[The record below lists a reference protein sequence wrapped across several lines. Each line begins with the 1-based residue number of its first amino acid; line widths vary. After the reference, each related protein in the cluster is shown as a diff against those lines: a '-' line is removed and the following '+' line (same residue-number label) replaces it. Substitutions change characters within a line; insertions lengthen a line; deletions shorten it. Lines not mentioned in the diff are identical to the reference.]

1 MLSPNIYSIQLV
13 LEWIICLLLTGLIW
27 TVQLVHYPS
36 FQFIEKDSF
45 VEFEK
50 FHQRK
55 ISILVIPLMIL
66 EVLLS
71 FYNLF
76 NSKLGLIYQISFTA
90 LVLIWLSTFTLSV
103 PLHNRLSKAYDPKA
117 ISNLINSNWPRTIL
131 WTTRSL
137 ILGSLLM
144 KG

>member
-1 MLSPNIYSIQLV
+1 
-13 LEWIICLLLTGLIW
+13 
-27 TVQLVHYPS
+27 
-36 FQFIEKDSF
+36 
-45 VEFEK
+45 
-50 FHQRK
+50 
-55 ISILVIPLMIL
+55 MIL

-90 LVLIWLSTFTLSV
+90 MVLIWLSTFTLSV
-103 PLHNRLSKAYDPKA
+103 PLHNRLSKAYDSKA

-137 ILGSLLM
+137 ILGSLLV

>member
-1 MLSPNIYSIQLV
+1 MLSSNIYTIQLV

-76 NSKLGLIYQISFTA
+76 TSKLGLIYQISFTA
-90 LVLIWLSTFTLSV
+90 LAAWGLLI
-103 PLHNRLSKAYDPKA
+103 P
-117 ISNLINSNWPRTIL
+117 SNSW
-131 WTTRSL
+131 
-137 ILGSLLM
+137 
-144 KG
+144 

>member
-1 MLSPNIYSIQLV
+1 MLSPNIYTIQLV

-76 NSKLGLIYQISFTA
+76 NSKL
-90 LVLIWLSTFTLSV
+90 
-103 PLHNRLSKAYDPKA
+103 PL
-117 ISNLINSNWPRTIL
+117 
-131 WTTRSL
+131 SL
-137 ILGSLLM
+137 ISPNESSDNSLESDLLYIN
-144 KG
+144 